1 MLQQESN
8 RGDGKVF
15 GRHAQRMPQERG
27 AESAHGRT
35 VVDRGKQGIWGAE
48 QGIWGAEQGIWGAEQ
63 GSWGA
68 GALFKR
74 SCPQKTVAAFGILAF
89 MHMPKTTIGKQ
100 ADSKQTATAWCMWQD
115 AVCLPW
121 VFG

>member
-15 GRHAQRMPQERG
+15 GRHAQRMPHERG

-48 QGIWGAEQGIWGAEQ
+48 QGI
-63 GSWGA
+63 WGA